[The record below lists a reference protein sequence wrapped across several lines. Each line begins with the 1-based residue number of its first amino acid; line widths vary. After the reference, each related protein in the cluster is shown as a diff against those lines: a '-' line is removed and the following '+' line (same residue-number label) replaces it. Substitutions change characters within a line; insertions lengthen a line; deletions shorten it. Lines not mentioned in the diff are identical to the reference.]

1 MPAKKRIIGNND
13 PKPISK
19 KETNN
24 ASSKGIKEL
33 DKNLTNTD
41 PYKHMRFSFLEKK
54 LVYNVDG

>member
-19 KETNN
+19 KKNNKNYN

-33 DKNLTNTD
+33 DKT
-41 PYKHMRFSFLEKK
+41 
-54 LVYNVDG
+54 